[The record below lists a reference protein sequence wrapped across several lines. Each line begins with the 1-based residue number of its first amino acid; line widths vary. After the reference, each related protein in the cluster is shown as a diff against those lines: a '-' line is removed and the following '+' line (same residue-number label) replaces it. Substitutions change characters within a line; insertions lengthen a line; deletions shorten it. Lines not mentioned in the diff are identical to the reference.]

1 MKRMETMSAMRT
13 RAWQWWW
20 RMAGLWVMGTG
31 LAWGSAEG
39 WVPVTVDVEFVRG
52 DAGASAVIEGA
63 NTEEPG
69 DAWIF
74 VLDHSGSMRKED
86 AIVCSEGL
94 WGTRNRKISRWDA
107 LLAAFK
113 VTLDQIEPGAVVQ
126 VVRVSADQ
134 AELVR
139 FGNQTRAVISGDRER
154 EEIFKTVKKWKNPDG
169 LTPLYHGLFLACQEA
184 KRLIETESRNV
195 GIVVFSDG
203 RDESDNGYTQE
214 SLEAFKGLFG
224 EDAFTACL
232 TWIGDVN
239 KGLPA
244 PPFGPK
250 YVWAQPPKS
259 GNVVPPVCRV
269 RAAKSAVRIGNPL
282 SSSQRSEVPVAY
294 VFPLDSETWNELIQ
308 SGLVVD
314 LQLVGKADGR
324 VYGGEGVAVGPEG
337 GRLDFRVPSEC
348 FEGKSGA
355 EFLVTMGLPA
365 TAGGCRLVPAYPVR
379 LSFEGQGSATI
390 SDVKPT
396 SGLTA
401 KVGESIQFAA
411 EGTEGATWEWAFG
424 DGNTAKG
431 QRVKHAYTTAA
442 PGGIEFAVTVQKA
455 GLQAATA
462 TGTVTVVEAGVVLD
476 TVPRGAK
483 VGDTVEFSCRGTGE
497 VAAYDWFVDGEPAS
511 GAADAADG
519 GASRLS
525 WTFDRAGRHTVRVRA
540 NMKRVSPEETPEV
553 PFDVEAVPFAAVTR
567 PEPND
572 TFEAEA
578 LVDLEAHVEGG
589 AKSGTWEVRE
599 NDESGALVGEQIPSP
614 VLGNAAHAKFPVPAS
629 GGVFTVRFK
638 AGEDAEW
645 SAPVRFSAKSKDVR
659 LDEVSP
665 VAGTSVKTGEPVE
678 LRAAAKGVSGM
689 VEFWVASEG
698 EEAAKV
704 AEAKVSVEGT
714 VAVGYSFPAENGQ
727 GARVL
732 TVRSADGAVYSEPV
746 EFTLETPAGL
756 TLKKPPHNASVAYG
770 NALEFEAE
778 PEGVI
783 EAGAVRWFLRPVGG
797 REEALA
803 EGKGAHYEH
812 RFGAVA
818 NRKSVPYEVYARAPL
833 PDGTELET
841 DHAVVRA
848 ECPELNPRL
857 LTAEKVY
864 ETGVPV
870 TFRLE
875 HAGMVGRVAWNFG
888 EDETVEGTE
897 DQTAHTFDKIGKRR
911 VRATLTCATCGEEA
925 SAETTVELR
934 CPDLSPRLDIVG
946 ESSEASEENLFA
958 RGKPIRMS
966 MTCEGRGAAGRV
978 ADVAWT
984 FGDGERETGLDTVN
998 HSYRDYGGQTVTVS
1012 VKCALCGREEKAT
1025 RTLRIDKVPP
1035 KAHFRICRSTS
1046 SEKPIG
1052 GWVAQGTT
1060 IALVDQD
1067 HGAGDVAHSTGDV
1080 AQRRWTCDGE
1090 PISGSEDRD
1099 IVEWDCRT
1107 VGKHVFALTV
1117 FDPLGEPAA
1126 PESHSVRVY
1135 RLWLILLLLA
1145 LAAGASGW
1153 AWWYWGGDEP
1163 RFWKLGLREDPTDSL
1178 GEEEAWKMKCRRK
1191 IRRWWKTGV
1200 NQAEIPLVEVARWCK
1215 ACEKEWGRAERKK
1228 SVSEGPVL
1236 VVKESAAG
1244 REAGD
1249 KGARPPQVKLGG
1261 PVPDG
1266 MGIEAFRGG
1275 YLWKIAK
1282 ASATR
1287 QDGMVA
1293 LWVKVQ
1299 TVKGPNTYLWVRI
1312 MATVGFFA
1320 AAAWACAKWG
1330 A

>member
-1 MKRMETMSAMRT
+1 MSAMRT
-13 RAWQWWW
+13 RAWQWLW
-20 RMAGLWVMGTG
+20 RMAVAWVLDTG
-31 LAWGSAEG
+31 LAWGGGSAI
-39 WVPVTVDVEFVRG
+39 VPVAVDVEFERADG
-52 DAGASAVIEGA
+52 GSETEAAMASAPV
-63 NTEEPG
+63 G

-74 VLDHSGSMRKED
+74 VLDHSWSMTVKDAVASTTTFLGKEKK
-86 AIVCSEGL
+86 
-94 WGTRNRKISRWDA
+94 TTRWDA
-107 LLAAFK
+107 LLDALK
-113 VTLDQIEPGAVVQ
+113 GTLEQIEPGAAVQ
-126 VVRVSADQ
+126 VVKVGGTQ
-134 AELVR
+134 AELV
-139 FGNQTRAVISGDRER
+139 Q
-154 EEIFKTVKKWKNPDG
+154 FKTEAGKKSCLFLAGEAERKEVYDTVKGWKTPPRDSK
-169 LTPLYHGLFLACQEA
+169 TPLYHGLFLACQEA
-184 KRLIETESRNV
+184 QRAIDVESRNV
-195 GIVVFSDG
+195 GIIVFSDG
-203 RDESDNGYTQE
+203 KDVSDKRYTQK
-214 SLEAFKGLFG
+214 SLDPYRKMFDDEGFV
-224 EDAFTACL
+224 ACL
-232 TWIGDVN
+232 NWINSTDQDA
-239 KGLPA
+239 PE

-250 YVWAQPPKS
+250 YLWAKPTNGK
-259 GNVVPPVCRV
+259 NVVPTICRV
-269 RAAKSAVRIGNPL
+269 RPAEAFISLDNPL
-282 SSSQRSEVPVAY
+282 SGGPAWTQAKW
-294 VFPLDSETWNELIQ
+294 VFPMGEERWRDVTERGFEANIQLAGLDGT
-308 SGLVVD
+308 
-314 LQLVGKADGR
+314 
-324 VYGGEGVAVGPEG
+324 VYGGESVPLGSDSRRVV
-337 GRLDFRVPSEC
+337 FRVPSEA
-348 FEGKSGA
+348 FEGAKGA
-355 EFLVTMGLPA
+355 EFSLDMGLSQSAEGIRFMP
-365 TAGGCRLVPAYPVR
+365 PSPVR
-379 LSFEGQGSATI
+379 LLFEGQGSATI
-390 SDVKPT
+390 SGLSPK

-401 KVGESIQFAA
+401 KVGEAIQFAA
-411 EGTEGATWEWAFG
+411 NGTEGATWEWKFG
-424 DGNTAKG
+424 DGAAATG
-431 QRVKHAYTTAA
+431 QRVTHAFAASA
-442 PGGIEFAVTVQKA
+442 PGGISFSVTAKKS
-455 GLQAATA
+455 GLTPATA
-462 TGTVTVVEAGVVLD
+462 SGTVTVLEAGVALD

-483 VGDTVEFSCRGTGE
+483 VGDTVEFSCRGAGE
-497 VAAYDWFVDGEPAS
+497 VATYDWFVDGEPAS

-519 GASRLS
+519 GASRLN

-553 PFDVEAVPFAAVTR
+553 PFDVEAVPYAAVTR

-659 LDEVSP
+659 LDVVSP

-732 TVRSADGAVYSEPV
+732 TVRSADGAVYSDPV

-966 MTCEGRGAAGRV
+966 MTCEGRGVAGRV

-1135 RLWLILLLLA
+1135 RLWLIWLLGLV
-1145 LAAGASGW
+1145 AAGLSGW
-1153 AWWYWGGDEP
+1153 AWWFYGEDDA
-1163 RFWKLGLREDPTDSL
+1163 RFWRLGIVVDPDASMTP
-1178 GEEEAWKMKCRRK
+1178 EEVKTTTPT
-1191 IRRWWKTGV
+1191 WWELEEYWQTGASKAV
-1200 NQAEIPLVEVARWCK
+1200 IPLHELAGRSGVSVWEENQDAGKATLEVWEAHCARADGDK
-1215 ACEKEWGRAERKK
+1215 RSQGA
-1228 SVSEGPVL
+1228 VL
-1236 VVKESAAG
+1236 VVTGITPGVLALEDPEGNGIWKRIQA
-1244 REAGD
+1244 
-1249 KGARPPQVKLGG
+1249 
-1261 PVPDG
+1261 PDG
-1266 MGIEAFRGG
+1266 QGG
-1275 YLWKIAK
+1275 N
-1282 ASATR
+1282 T
-1287 QDGMVA
+1287 A
-1293 LWVKVQ
+1293 LWLKIEQ
-1299 TVKGPNTYLWVRI
+1299 ERGTNAYLWVRI
-1312 MATVGFFA
+1312 GLTLLFFGLA
-1320 AAAWACAKWG
+1320 AGACALW
-1330 A
+1330 AA